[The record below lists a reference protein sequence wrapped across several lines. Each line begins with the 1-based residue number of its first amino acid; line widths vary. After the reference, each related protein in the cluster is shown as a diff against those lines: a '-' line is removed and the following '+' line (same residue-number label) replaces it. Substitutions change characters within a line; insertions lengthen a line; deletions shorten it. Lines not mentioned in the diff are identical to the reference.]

1 MQECYGKDIIF
12 NFYNRSEEDLGYL
25 KKFDCGNSEINK
37 YFNNE
42 AISDTKSVT
51 KVIWRKDE
59 KSDKLNKE
67 ENDIIGLYSV
77 SASAMFY
84 DDYDDKKYI
93 IPAIEIKFF
102 AINQEYQDMPF
113 SEDYEEGVFSD
124 YLFASIINN
133 IRGITENECGAEKIV
148 LYSVPDAVEFYKRNG
163 FEEIEYKD
171 TDLLT
176 FLNGTKAMVLDL
188 LNW

>member
-1 MQECYGKDIIF
+1 MVRSYGKDIIF
-12 NFYNRSEEDLGYL
+12 NFYNLSEEDLGYL
-25 KKFDCGNSEINK
+25 KKFDCGNSQINK

-51 KVIWRKDE
+51 KIIWRKDK

-67 ENDIIGLYSV
+67 ENDIIGLYSL

-102 AINQEYQDMPF
+102 AINQQYQDMP
-113 SEDYEEGVFSD
+113 
-124 YLFASIINN
+124 LQQ
-133 IRGITENECGAEKIV
+133 
-148 LYSVPDAVEFYKRNG
+148 P
-163 FEEIEYKD
+163 
-171 TDLLT
+171 
-176 FLNGTKAMVLDL
+176 
-188 LNW
+188 